1 MAEISVWRA
10 VAEINGTS
18 SYGPQLR
25 RVGVTANDFPRTPWQ
40 GRKEDRFVAFTL
52 ATYTDAMFRM
62 FRRSKLLVGE
72 LPPDAEKATVEG
84 DLRRQRHAEM
94 CAAEA

>member
-1 MAEISVWRA
+1 
-10 VAEINGTS
+10 
-18 SYGPQLR
+18 
-25 RVGVTANDFPRTPWQ
+25 
-40 GRKEDRFVAFTL
+40 L